1 MQICD
6 LKQEQ
11 CKRLIKTGSNELYKH
26 AQCCRCHQ
34 NSQEYQKYGLNPNS
48 LNFE

>member
-11 CKRLIKTGSNELYKH
+11 YERLVKMDSNELYQH
-26 AQCCRCHQ
+26 EQC
-34 NSQEYQKYGLNPNS
+34 
-48 LNFE
+48 

>member
-11 CKRLIKTGSNELYKH
+11 CKRSIKKGSNELYKH
-26 AQCCRCHQ
+26 AQW
-34 NSQEYQKYGLNPNS
+34 YQ
-48 LNFE
+48 

>member
-11 CKRLIKTGSNELYKH
+11 CKRSIKTGSN
-26 AQCCRCHQ
+26 
-34 NSQEYQKYGLNPNS
+34 
-48 LNFE
+48 

>member
-11 CKRLIKTGSNELYKH
+11 YERLVKIDSNDLYKH
-26 AQCCRCHQ
+26 EQCYR
-34 NSQEYQKYGLNPNS
+34 
-48 LNFE
+48 